1 MMDRAVSATFILVGA
16 VIGYF
21 AGQLTGGET
30 ALLGAITAALV
41 LGALK

>member
-1 MMDRAVSATFILVGA
+1 MSDRLVTASFIVVFA

-21 AGQLTGGET
+21 AGQITGGET
-30 ALLGAITAALV
+30 ALLGAITAALI